1 MCGICGIISREK
13 VEKIDLRIQQMLNA
27 ISHRG
32 PNAEGKVMTLEE
44 ATTLLTRVLV
54 DLAQNAVHNKRLTDY
69 ADELER
75 YILANESKI
84 NKC

>member
-1 MCGICGIISREK
+1 
-13 VEKIDLRIQQMLNA
+13 
-27 ISHRG
+27 
-32 PNAEGKVMTLEE
+32 MTREE

-75 YILANESKI
+75 YIAALEEQEREQAKEENEPEAE
-84 NKC
+84 

>member
-1 MCGICGIISREK
+1 
-13 VEKIDLRIQQMLNA
+13 
-27 ISHRG
+27 
-32 PNAEGKVMTLEE
+32 MTLEE

-75 YILANESKI
+75 YIAALQEEELKKEKEEEKDEPKAE
-84 NKC
+84 

>member
-1 MCGICGIISREK
+1 MR
-13 VEKIDLRIQQMLNA
+13 N
-27 ISHRG
+27 
-32 PNAEGKVMTLEE
+32 NEGNIMTREE

-75 YILANESKI
+75 YIAALEEQEREQAEETNEPEAE
-84 NKC
+84 

>member
-1 MCGICGIISREK
+1 
-13 VEKIDLRIQQMLNA
+13 
-27 ISHRG
+27 
-32 PNAEGKVMTLEE
+32 MTLEE

-75 YILANESKI
+75 YIAALQEK
-84 NKC
+84 NKETKEEKDEPKAE

>member
-1 MCGICGIISREK
+1 MR
-13 VEKIDLRIQQMLNA
+13 N
-27 ISHRG
+27 
-32 PNAEGKVMTLEE
+32 NEGNIMTREE

-75 YILANESKI
+75 YIAALEEQEREQAKEENEPEAE
-84 NKC
+84 

>member
-1 MCGICGIISREK
+1 
-13 VEKIDLRIQQMLNA
+13 
-27 ISHRG
+27 
-32 PNAEGKVMTLEE
+32 MTLEE

-75 YILANESKI
+75 YIAALQEENKEKEEENEPEI
-84 NKC
+84 TE

>member
-1 MCGICGIISREK
+1 MR
-13 VEKIDLRIQQMLNA
+13 N
-27 ISHRG
+27 
-32 PNAEGKVMTLEE
+32 NEGNIMTREE

-75 YILANESKI
+75 YIAALDEQEREQAEETNEPEAE
-84 NKC
+84 

>member
-1 MCGICGIISREK
+1 MK
-13 VEKIDLRIQQMLNA
+13 
-27 ISHRG
+27 
-32 PNAEGKVMTLEE
+32 NAEGKVMTLEE

-75 YILANESKI
+75 YIAALQEEELKKEKEEEKNESKAE
-84 NKC
+84 

>member
-1 MCGICGIISREK
+1 MK
-13 VEKIDLRIQQMLNA
+13 
-27 ISHRG
+27 
-32 PNAEGKVMTLEE
+32 NAEGKVMTLEE

-75 YILANESKI
+75 YITALQEQ
-84 NKC
+84 NKEEERDEPKAE

>member
-1 MCGICGIISREK
+1 MK
-13 VEKIDLRIQQMLNA
+13 
-27 ISHRG
+27 
-32 PNAEGKVMTLEE
+32 NAEGKVMTLEE

-75 YILANESKI
+75 YITALQEQSK
-84 NKC
+84 KKEEERDEPKAE

>member
-1 MCGICGIISREK
+1 
-13 VEKIDLRIQQMLNA
+13 
-27 ISHRG
+27 
-32 PNAEGKVMTLEE
+32 MTLDE

-75 YILANESKI
+75 YIAALQEEELKKEKEEEKDEPKAE
-84 NKC
+84 

>member
-1 MCGICGIISREK
+1 MK
-13 VEKIDLRIQQMLNA
+13 D
-27 ISHRG
+27 
-32 PNAEGKVMTLEE
+32 AEGKVMTLEE

-75 YILANESKI
+75 YIAALQEEELKKEKEEEKNESEAE
-84 NKC
+84 

>member
-1 MCGICGIISREK
+1 MR
-13 VEKIDLRIQQMLNA
+13 N
-27 ISHRG
+27 
-32 PNAEGKVMTLEE
+32 NEGNIMTREE

-75 YILANESKI
+75 YIAALDEQEREQADNTNEPEAE
-84 NKC
+84 

>member
-1 MCGICGIISREK
+1 MR
-13 VEKIDLRIQQMLNA
+13 N
-27 ISHRG
+27 
-32 PNAEGKVMTLEE
+32 NEGNIMTREE

-75 YILANESKI
+75 YIAALDEQEREQAEETNESEAE
-84 NKC
+84 

>member
-1 MCGICGIISREK
+1 MK
-13 VEKIDLRIQQMLNA
+13 
-27 ISHRG
+27 
-32 PNAEGKVMTLEE
+32 NAEGKVMTLEE

-75 YILANESKI
+75 YIAALQEQ
-84 NKC
+84 NKEEERDEPKAE